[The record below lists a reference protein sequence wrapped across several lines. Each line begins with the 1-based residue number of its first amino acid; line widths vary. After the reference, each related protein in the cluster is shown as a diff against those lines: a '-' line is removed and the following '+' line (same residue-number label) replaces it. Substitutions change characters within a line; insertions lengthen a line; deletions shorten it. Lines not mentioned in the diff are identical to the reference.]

1 MDWLTS
7 LKDFFAIKFTR
18 TTERKTIVRLNK
30 VNLFDLEVCKPKGV
44 LRERSFG
51 RTEKLDF
58 YHLRDDGTIE
68 HTPG

>member
-1 MDWLTS
+1 MGWLTS
-7 LKDFFAIKFTR
+7 LKDFFAIKFTH

-30 VNLFDLEVCKPKGV
+30 VNLFDLEVCQPKGV

-58 YHLRDDGTIE
+58 YHLRDDDTIE